1 MTPVSQS
8 SSDVAAAYEKL
19 YLTLKKKLRQQRVKR
34 PSLSLFFGF
43 FFLARIRNASQ
54 LQSWH
59 LPPWQG
65 LLPLLPGWQS
75 EQGRG

>member
-19 YLTLKKKLRQQRVKR
+19 CLTLKKKLRQQRVKR

-43 FFLARIRNASQ
+43 FFFGLDQKCEPAAELALAPLARPSSSAA
-54 LQSWH
+54 WVAV
-59 LPPWQG
+59 
-65 LLPLLPGWQS
+65 
-75 EQGRG
+75 